1 MKPKSVDY
9 SSEKFSNKNKEN
21 KDNKTVGKGKLL
33 LEKLEHVCIL
43 RRRIRREKRE
53 TISNK

>member
-21 KDNKTVGKGKLL
+21 KDNKMVGKGKLL